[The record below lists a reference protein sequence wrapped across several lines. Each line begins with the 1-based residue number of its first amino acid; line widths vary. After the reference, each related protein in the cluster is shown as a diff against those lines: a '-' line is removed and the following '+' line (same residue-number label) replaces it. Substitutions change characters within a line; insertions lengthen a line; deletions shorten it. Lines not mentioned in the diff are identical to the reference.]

1 MKKYKLSIIITLFA
15 FSSFSQETIKYTD
28 NENSTI
34 EFKISTKEYFV
45 KITNTRKK
53 SLLKNKSI
61 TKTTKIS
68 ENTFIIESDV
78 VLGNYK
84 SRKTKLSEKIR

>member
-1 MKKYKLSIIITLFA
+1 MKKYKFLIIIMLFA

-34 EFKISTKEYFV
+34 EFKISTNEYFV
-45 KITNTRKK
+45 KVTNTRKK

-68 ENTFIIESDV
+68 EDTFIIESDA
-78 VLGNYK
+78 VLGNFK
-84 SRKTKLSEKIR
+84 SRKSNIC